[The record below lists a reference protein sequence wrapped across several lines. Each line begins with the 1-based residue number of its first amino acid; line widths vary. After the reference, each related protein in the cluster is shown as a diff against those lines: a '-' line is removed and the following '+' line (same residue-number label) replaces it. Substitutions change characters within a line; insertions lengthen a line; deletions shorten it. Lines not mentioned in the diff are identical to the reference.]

1 MTNFNTEIHEKVS
14 LLAKGTA
21 EILDRN
27 LSTIKSESN
36 HKRKKTMMAML
47 NGSKILSIT
56 IGNMVTTEDDQSVVI
71 SSLIQSL
78 TSTYKVCFQYDQQF
92 NTTDGLLE
100 AWHSGLTWATKREAK
115 TNPSSGNVLNL
126 FDNE

>member
-1 MTNFNTEIHEKVS
+1 MTNFNTEIHDKVS
-14 LLAKGTA
+14 LLAKGTT

-27 LSTIKSESN
+27 LSTLKSESN

-47 NGSKILSIT
+47 NGSKLLSMT
-56 IGNMVTTEDDQSVVI
+56 IGNMVTTEADQSEVI
-71 SSLIQSL
+71 SNLIQSL
-78 TSTYKVCFQYDQQF
+78 TNTYKVCFQYDQQF
-92 NTTDGLLE
+92 TTTDGLLE

-115 TNPSSGNVLNL
+115 PVASSNNVLNL

>member
-1 MTNFNTEIHEKVS
+1 MTNFNTEIHDKVS
-14 LLAKGTA
+14 LLAKGTT

-27 LSTIKSESN
+27 LSTLKSESN

-47 NGSKILSIT
+47 NGSKLLSIT

-71 SSLIQSL
+71 STLIQSL
-78 TSTYKVCFQYDQQF
+78 TNTYKVCFQYGVQF
-92 NTTDGLLE
+92 TTTDGLLE

-115 TNPSSGNVLNL
+115 PVASSNNVLNL